1 MNILLIGSDYLSS
14 LSSNGACMRNL
25 SKEFVRRG
33 HQVTVI
39 SSGVKDNLAGEIRD
53 GVDVRTIKHPYF
65 TLLDIYT
72 QTHKGALIKYL
83 FIIARILHGILVFF
97 SFPNTACR
105 RTRRVT
111 SMAKRLVNEQNIGL
125 VLCTSRPT
133 DSIYAGMSL
142 KKTYPELNVISYH
155 FDILSSNNKS
165 LVSRY
170 KRKKEL
176 CLLNQELSLLNKVLI
191 PESADFKISSSNR
204 LKYIGF
210 PMYIPSGDVSKS
222 VFAFKKDC
230 INICYIGSLD
240 KNNRN
245 IEYCLRLIEKVNVNM
260 DIKPLFLHIWGRL
273 MDPETAGL
281 IEDCK
286 YTLYHGSLDSKD
298 CGGVMEDSDYLLN
311 IGNGVTFNLI
321 PSKIFQLF
329 ASGRP
334 IINIKRNP
342 QDCTERYFEKY
353 NDAITIKEYND
364 NLVEDATALSN
375 FCSVEHVKS
384 INTNVFL
391 SYTPSYISDII
402 LQC

>member
-25 SKEFVRRG
+25 SNEFIRRG

-53 GVDVRTIKHPYF
+53 GVDVRTIRHPFF
-65 TLLDIYT
+65 TLLDIYV
-72 QTHKGALIKYL
+72 QSKKGVLIKLL
-83 FIIARILHGILVFF
+83 FILARFLHGIIVFF
-97 SFPNTACR
+97 SFPNTAIR
-105 RTRRVT
+105 RTKRVT
-111 SMAKRLVNEQNIGL
+111 SMGTRLVNDKNIEL

-142 KKTYPELNVISYH
+142 KKAFPRLNVISYH
-155 FDILSSNNKS
+155 FDILSSNKKS
-165 LVSRY
+165 FVSSY

-176 CLLNQELSLLNKVLI
+176 CLLNQELSRLNKVLI
-191 PESADFKISSSNR
+191 PESADFKISSSNK

-222 VFAFKKDC
+222 VYVFNKDY

-245 IEYCLRLIEKVNVNM
+245 IEYCIRLIEKVNDNM
-260 DIKPLFLHIWGRL
+260 VFKPLFIHIWGRL

-281 IEDCK
+281 IEECK

-364 NLVEDATALSN
+364 NLVEDATALSKY
-375 FCSVEHVKS
+375 CSVEHIKS
-384 INTNVFL
+384 TNTNVFL
-391 SYTPSYISDII
+391 NYTPSNISDII
-402 LQC
+402 LQ